1 MAPPYTFFSGPWPVQ
16 GSSLRRALG
25 CVQVV
30 GGAHSPTGCQQGQ
43 DPGLATYCCSVHPLT
58 RVGAHS
64 PVPGSG
70 AGGRCIPYF

>member
-30 GGAHSPTGCQQGQ
+30 DWMSAGPGPWPGHLLLFRPSPDQSGGP
-43 DPGLATYCCSVHPLT
+43 
-58 RVGAHS
+58 
-64 PVPGSG
+64 
-70 AGGRCIPYF
+70 